1 MAVRLSHTDARGQV
15 RMVDVGAKPETDRQ
29 AVASAAVKMA
39 PSTLALVMG
48 DGVDVIAAP
57 SPKGDVLATA
67 RLAAIAALKRTAELI
82 PLCHPVRVV
91 GTDVAL
97 DGDASLPGVRIRV
110 TVRAFDRTGVE
121 MEAMVGAAAAALTIY
136 DMVKGVERGV
146 EITAVRLEEKS
157 GGRSG
162 TWRRHRADEGGETAG
177 RARASNA
184 NGKPRKLLNKAKAV
198 AGKGAKVQEG

>member
-1 MAVRLSHTDARGQV
+1 MAARLSHTDARGQV
-15 RMVDVGAKPETDRQ
+15 RMVDVGAKPETERQ

-48 DGVDVIAAP
+48 DGVDVVAAP

-146 EITAVRLEEKS
+146 EITGVRLEEKS

-162 TWRRHRADEGGETAG
+162 TWRRLGDKTGRETEGG
-177 RARASNA
+177 ARASNSDRR
-184 NGKPRKLLNKAKAV
+184 PRVAASRPKAQVKATKAKR
-198 AGKGAKVQEG
+198 G